1 MRMIVELEIGGKGL
15 SIEGSK
21 SLENYGIIHKEDL
34 LHYLSSE
41 IKSLVPEQNFHAS
54 LLEVLELY
62 CLIYPLNKLHCRL
75 LGYDLRGKDFR
86 EEDNWFVEGS
96 YLIPVKL
103 PRKHK
108 DSKELSLF
116 GEYYIFEFDFQ
127 SYLPEEV
134 YLYTICYFL
143 SLMTDL
149 KGDLKLKYVTLTKSC
164 SKFMYVCLGNLP
176 KAHWKIEMSEITRTL
191 VFSVK

>member
-34 LHYLSSE
+34 LHYLSLE
-41 IKSLVPEQNFHAS
+41 INSLVPAEQNFHAS

-75 LGYDLRGKDFR
+75 LGYLREKD
-86 EEDNWFVEGS
+86 DWFVEGS

-103 PRKHK
+103 PKHK

-143 SLMTDL
+143 SLMTYL
-149 KGDLKLKYVTLTKSC
+149 KGDLKPKYVTLTKSC
-164 SKFMYVCLGNLP
+164 SKFMHVCLGNLP
-176 KAHWKIEMSEITRTL
+176 KAHWTIEMNETTRTL
-191 VFSVK
+191 MFSVK